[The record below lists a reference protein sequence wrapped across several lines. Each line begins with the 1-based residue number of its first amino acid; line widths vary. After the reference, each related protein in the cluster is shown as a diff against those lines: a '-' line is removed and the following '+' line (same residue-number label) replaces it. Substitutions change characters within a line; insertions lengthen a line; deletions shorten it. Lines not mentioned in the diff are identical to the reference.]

1 MPWSLVNL
9 VAAICVAEV
18 CTMVG
23 VFTFPA
29 LLPWFIEA
37 WGLTNTQAGWI
48 SGVYF
53 AAYALA
59 APVLVAL
66 TDRMD
71 ARRVYVI
78 GALVNVVAC
87 AGFALVANGFWAAL
101 LFRALGGAALAGT
114 YMPGL
119 RVLVD
124 RVSPSVR
131 PRAVPIYTACF
142 SLGSAASYAASAAV
156 ADWAGWRAA
165 FGVAAGGAGLA
176 VMLVLMLKPR
186 APEMTPTPTRLLD
199 FRPVLRNRPAMGY
212 VLGYAVHMWE
222 LFAFRSWVVA
232 FLAFAATMPG
242 AAIHA
247 TGLLAPNTVATL
259 GALVA
264 FGCSLVGAELA
275 TRLGRGRMVMVY
287 MAFSAA
293 TAFAVGAAGSV
304 PYPVIAVAMLL
315 YAGLIQLDSAA
326 LTTGAV
332 EHAENGGAAPLWR
345 FIRWWVFSPPLS
357 APLYS
362 AWCWTHSTEP
372 ESPRKQPGPG
382 RSSR

>member
-165 FGVAAGGAGLA
+165 
-176 VMLVLMLKPR
+176 
-186 APEMTPTPTRLLD
+186 
-199 FRPVLRNRPAMGY
+199 
-212 VLGYAVHMWE
+212 
-222 LFAFRSWVVA
+222 
-232 FLAFAATMPG
+232 
-242 AAIHA
+242 
-247 TGLLAPNTVATL
+247 
-259 GALVA
+259 
-264 FGCSLVGAELA
+264 
-275 TRLGRGRMVMVY
+275 
-287 MAFSAA
+287 
-293 TAFAVGAAGSV
+293 
-304 PYPVIAVAMLL
+304 
-315 YAGLIQLDSAA
+315 
-326 LTTGAV
+326 
-332 EHAENGGAAPLWR
+332 LWR
-345 FIRWWVFSPPLS
+345 GGGWRWIGRD
-357 APLYS
+357 A
-362 AWCWTHSTEP
+362 
-372 ESPRKQPGPG
+372 GPDAQTPCA
-382 RSSR
+382 